1 MNKRKLFEIIQIGE
15 YKGTI
20 SRTFDYFI
28 ACVIILNVA
37 VLFLKTFEE
46 LAAYGVALTAVE
58 YTTLVIFIVEYI
70 LRLYTAEFLYP
81 GFSKVKAAFKYALS
95 FDGVVLLLT
104 ILPAF
109 FLEGFVALRIIRV
122 VRIFHLFRI
131 SSNRQTDAFHAIFSV
146 FKAKRNQIL
155 SSVVILLILMLS
167 ASLCMYGAEHEAQPQ
182 NFTNAFSGIW
192 WAMSTVFTIG
202 YGDMYPVTTA
212 GRIIA
217 IIIAFLGVGAVAI
230 PTGIISA
237 GFVEQYT
244 KLSHGTAGYAPRT
257 VTKKIMPGDKFLGLT
272 EQDLEEQYNIFL
284 LLDLRDGEA
293 LLGLGSDA
301 LQVGDVIVYQ
311 VHEP

>member
-28 ACVIILNVA
+28 ACVIVLNIA

-46 LAAYGVALTAVE
+46 LSPYSMVLAAIETV
-58 YTTLVIFIVEYI
+58 TLVVFIIEYL

-81 GFSKVKAAFKYALS
+81 EDSKPKAALKYALS

-122 VRIFHLFRI
+122 VRIFHLFRLNQ
-131 SSNRQTDAFHAIFSV
+131 NRTTDAFHAIFSV
-146 FKAKRNQIL
+146 VKAKRNQIL

-167 ASLCMYGAEHEAQPQ
+167 ASLCMYGAEHDAQPE
-182 NFTNAFSGIW
+182 NFKNAFSGIW

-212 GRIIA
+212 GRILA

-244 KLSHGTAGYAPRT
+244 KLSTDGTNKAPRT
-257 VTKKIMPGDKFLGLT
+257 ATRRILPGDKFLGLT

-284 LLDLRDGEA
+284 LIAVRDGEA
-293 LLGLGSDA
+293 FLGLGSDE
-301 LQVGDVIVYQ
+301 LQVGDMIVYQ
-311 VHEP
+311 IHD